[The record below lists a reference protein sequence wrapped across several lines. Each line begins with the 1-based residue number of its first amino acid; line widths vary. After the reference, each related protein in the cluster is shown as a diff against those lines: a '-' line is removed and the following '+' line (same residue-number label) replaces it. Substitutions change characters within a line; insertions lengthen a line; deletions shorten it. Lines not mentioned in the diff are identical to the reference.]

1 MQEQTIEKGGCLCGA
16 IRYEVAAPVERILMC
31 HCRNCQK
38 ATGAGAS
45 ANVVVPAAALTFSRG
60 TPRLFS
66 QQVDSGHTLHRAF
79 CGDCGSPIYSRRDHV
94 PDWLVL
100 KVGTLDRPHGAVVA
114 NLWTQSASAW
124 TPIQAGV
131 DNYPQNRPA

>member
-1 MQEQTIEKGGCLCGA
+1 MERGGCLCGA
-16 IRYEVAAPVERILMC
+16 IRYEVTAPVDRILMC
-31 HCRNCQK
+31 HCTNCQK

-45 ANVVVPAAALTFSRG
+45 ANVVVPAAALRLTCG

-66 QQVDSGHTLHRAF
+66 QRVDSGNTLHRAF

-100 KVGTLDRPHGAVVA
+100 KVGTLDRPQGAIVA
-114 NLWTQSASAW
+114 NLWLASARPW
-124 TPIQAGV
+124 TPVQAGV
-131 DNYPQNRPA
+131 TGYPGNRPA